1 MAIMRT
7 NRLTSKTTIEPKMQ
21 TLKPTSVNPQ
31 KLSRSEFNT
40 KQAAYDK
47 YVVQKA
53 AYDADKSEYD
63 ARWNKWNEASGGQIS
78 GYNFEAAPKDPGKPS
93 MSDVKPSRGVL
104 KSKTTDV
111 NRPEFVAPS
120 AQQKTKTRTSTSA
133 AMTGG
138 GDGLV
143 KAKNPK
149 GGLGSAR
156 VTNTEKSSR
165 DKMGYNRKKEQFEAY
180 AGTSVLGES
189 HIGKS
194 ASDINAYK
202 KDMKSQRREYR
213 KEGNLEG
220 IAATSMEIN
229 QSRKAAK
236 FAKGN
241 QTHFNDEN
249 YKKTTGKTSRIALDY
264 RDSAQNAA
272 NRNTMQAKLN
282 AVSAKP
288 KNNTN
293 LY

>member
-7 NRLTSKTTIEPKMQ
+7 NRLTSKTTVEPKMQ

-31 KLSRSEFNT
+31 KLSRSEFNS
-40 KQAAYDK
+40 KQAAYDT
-47 YVVQKA
+47 YVKQKS
-53 AYDADKSEYD
+53 AYDADKAEYD
-63 ARWNKWNEASGGQIS
+63 ARWNKWNELSGGQIS

-104 KSKTTDV
+104 KPKTTEVDLP
-111 NRPEFVAPS
+111 NFVAPGVEK
-120 AQQKTKTRTSTSA
+120 KTKTKTSTSS

-149 GGLGSAR
+149 GSLKSAR
-156 VTNTEKSSR
+156 VINTEKVSR
-165 DKMGYNRKKEQFEAY
+165 DKIGYNRKKEQFESY

-189 HIGKS
+189 HIGKT
-194 ASDINAYK
+194 AQDINAYK

-220 IAATSMEIN
+220 VAASTMEIN
-229 QSRKAAK
+229 QARKAEK
-236 FAKGN
+236 FAKGP
-241 QTHFNDEN
+241 QTHFNTKNRE
-249 YKKTTGKTSRIALDY
+249 KTTGIKSSIALDY
-264 RDSAQNAA
+264 QDSAQNAA

-282 AVSAKP
+282 AISAKP
-288 KNNTN
+288 KNNTS